1 MLSCKVYDWMILNN
15 IDGYNGATGLYSS
28 YLQDVDY
35 QYIFNPAMEYHSF
48 QELNAIFGIKT
59 KTWFPF

>member
-15 IDGYNGATGLYSS
+15 IDGGSEVDRP
-28 YLQDVDY
+28 YLRDMDY
-35 QYIFNPAMEYHSF
+35 QYIFDPAMESHSF